1 MLIKKKKTE
10 IIYSIYE
17 SPYTLYNLFYSS
29 MLEDWILDS
38 HIVFTKINNPDV
50 IEALLFIG
58 YSRAGFSVHR
68 IAFSSILSNENSTD
82 CSTLLSHSSIP
93 NVCLSSELLHIDH
106 RKSCGNIFSMR
117 FTLQNFLP
125 SSLSFLQKKEREC
138 FSEEEKK
145 IMERVIV
152 ACGSVQELIS
162 IEYPFSEEKN
172 STNKI
177 INLKGHEV

>member
-1 MLIKKKKTE
+1 MKEKKTD
-10 IIYSIYE
+10 IIDFISE
-17 SPYTLYNLFYSS
+17 SPYTLCNLFYSS

-38 HIVFTKINNPDV
+38 HIVFTKINNPDL

-68 IAFSSILSNENSTD
+68 VTLSGILSNENSTD
-82 CSTLLSHSSIP
+82 SSTVIFHSSIP
-93 NVCLSSELLHIDH
+93 NVCISSELFHVDH

-125 SSLSFLQKKEREC
+125 SSFSFLQKKEREC

-162 IEYPFSEEKN
+162 IEHPFSEEKN

-177 INLKGHEV
+177 INIKGHEV